1 MATSK
6 HPVPP
11 REGEELDEETKRVLD
26 RHAEYAEED
35 KTCISRGE
43 LLRQGLSKL
52 KRAEP
57 RP

>member
-6 HPVPP
+6 HPAPP
-11 REGEELDEETKRVLD
+11 RESEELDEETTRVLG
-26 RHAEYAEED
+26 RHSEYAETD